1 MEEEKLLQLLW
12 NRSEPAIEHLRTAYG
27 PTLYKIALNI
37 LADPQDA
44 EEAVSDTYL
53 ALWNAIPP
61 EHPDPLSAYA
71 YRTCRNIAL
80 KKLRHRSAQKRQS
93 DYDLSLDELAD
104 FLPGDDLEQTLNAR
118 DLGKA
123 IDRFL
128 DTLPKINRVLFIRRY
143 WFGEDMKALAKAVG
157 MTPNAATVRISRIR
171 RQLKQYLIKE
181 GYLYE

>member
-1 MEEEKLLQLLW
+1 MEEKILLQLLL
-12 NRSEPAIEHLRTAYG
+12 NRSETAIEHLRTAYG
-27 PTLYKIALNI
+27 STLYKIALNI

-104 FLPGDDLEQTLNAR
+104 FPPDDDLEQTLNAR
-118 DLGKA
+118 ELGKA
-123 IDRFL
+123 VDRFL

-157 MTPNAATVRISRIR
+157 MTQNAATVRISRIR

>member
-1 MEEEKLLQLLW
+1 MEEKVLIKLLW
-12 NRSEPAIEHLRTAYG
+12 DRSETAITHLRAAYG
-27 PTLYKIALNI
+27 PALYKIALNI

-61 EHPDPLSAYA
+61 ERPDPLSAYA
-71 YRTCRNIAL
+71 YRTGRNLAL

-104 FLPGDDLEQTLNAR
+104 FLPGEDLEQTISAR
-118 DLGKA
+118 ELGNA

-128 DTLPKINRVLFIRRY
+128 DTLPKMSRVLFVRRY
-143 WFGEDMKALAKAVG
+143 WFGEEIKTLAKVVG
-157 MTPNAATVRISRIR
+157 ITQNAATVRLSRIR

-181 GYLYE
+181 GYLNE